1 MPYDDIE
8 SLPESVRNVLP
19 QHAQEIYRAA
29 YNSAWGQY
37 ENDEDR
43 QGDDSQEEVS
53 HKVAW
58 SAVKQKYHKEGDQWK
73 ADE

>member
-1 MPYDDIE
+1 MPYDDID
-8 SLPESVRNVLP
+8 SLPESVRNVFP

-29 YNSAWGQY
+29 YNSTWGQY

-43 QGDDSQEEVS
+43 QGDDTREEVS

-58 SAVKQKYHKEGDQWK
+58 SAVKQKYDKEGDQWK
-73 ADE
+73 AEE

>member
-29 YNSAWGQY
+29 YNSAWEQY

-43 QGDDSQEEVS
+43 QGDDTREEVS

>member
-43 QGDDSQEEVS
+43 QGDDSREEVS

>member
-29 YNSAWGQY
+29 YNSAWEQY

-43 QGDDSQEEVS
+43 QGDDTREEVS

-58 SAVKQKYHKEGDQWK
+58 SAVKQKYDKEGDQWK
-73 ADE
+73 AEE